1 MKFEWDEAKN
11 LANIRKHGF
20 DFTDVEEMFRGLVLA
35 HPDLRQDYGED
46 RWVGLGLIRG
56 CIVHVVF
63 TERESDAV
71 RIISLRKATGHERKE
86 FEKGIQDRLEA
97 Y

>member
-1 MKFEWDEAKN
+1 MGRSQESSQHSKTRFR
-11 LANIRKHGF
+11 LY
-20 DFTDVEEMFRGLVLA
+20 DVEEVFRGPVLA
-35 HPDLRQDYGED
+35 HPDLRHDYGED
-46 RWVGLGLIRG
+46 RWLGLGLIRG
-56 CIVHVVF
+56 FIVHVVF
-63 TERESDAV
+63 TERELDAI